1 MRSSGQPN
9 QRFIQLFR
17 ISTAIFVATFITAS
31 SIILLVL
38 QEGAED
44 NCHRRKLLMQTF
56 YNIYIPVMS
65 VICII
70 GISATTGYLLYLL
83 SKQRR
88 LSCHDLHSSS
98 FKQERAVLIGTLLCF
113 IVEFSVSLV
122 ISRFAVMTRVNTFL
136 GQNLFLGLMGAL
148 DLFSISLIMFMHH
161 VNFKVKP
168 QVENEEENSL
178 LNRMSKPIN
187 RSERPPSSNRPVSG
201 LSQGEDQFIQVY
213 LMR

>member
-1 MRSSGQPN
+1 
-9 QRFIQLFR
+9 
-17 ISTAIFVATFITAS
+17 
-31 SIILLVL
+31 
-38 QEGAED
+38 
-44 NCHRRKLLMQTF
+44 MQTF

-83 SKQRR
+83 GKQRR
-88 LSCHDLHSSS
+88 LSCHDLTSSS